1 MIRINETQA
10 RIAAKM
16 LKAEED
22 YIQFENEDGE
32 GVVLD
37 SGKMSGVIPEFCN
50 YEVYGIYSD
59 LTADTQFGK
68 INLKEEVKDED
79 DWFTIEDLVDDY
91 MSQFK

>member
-10 RIAAKM
+10 RVAAKM

-37 SGKMSGVIPEFCN
+37 SGK
-50 YEVYGIYSD
+50 
-59 LTADTQFGK
+59 
-68 INLKEEVKDED
+68 
-79 DWFTIEDLVDDY
+79 
-91 MSQFK
+91 